1 MLGKWQIAAAL
12 VGRRGSSPATR
23 RRTRQRS
30 ALTLAVAFTLTM
42 AACSSGTGGNSA
54 SGTGTLTIAMV
65 EAFTG
70 ANSIDGIAAA
80 AGCYPAAR
88 VVDQSGGVLGHK
100 IQCVPV
106 DTRGD
111 PTDAIPAVQKLLA
124 TQSGLVGVAGPESGT
139 AASLVPIL
147 TKAHIPMI
155 SQNGLSLFDHNTD
168 PYFWRNYPAD
178 DVGGVALAFW
188 AHHLGLNRGALL
200 FDNSVAAQGSVPDL
214 LHIYQRLGGKV
225 VINLSV
231 PQGDTSYGSEI
242 HRLIQAHPQ
251 VIFTES
257 DPQTAATAFGNLKT
271 FGAQIPIFGTN
282 ATVIPQWL
290 KAVSKSLGNAEMATT
305 YRGVEPYEPNFPGTH
320 YFNQAL
326 LADAKQVPQPSQ
338 WLGQQYSTAPFD
350 GLIIFALAMTESHS
364 TNPVVFNKDILSVT
378 APGAGKTVVYSYK
391 AGVAALKAG
400 KKIQYVGAGGP
411 TIFNRYHNAAGEY
424 GVYQYVNGKLK
435 LAGTISAAQLAAAQG
450 G

>member
-1 MLGKWQIAAAL
+1 MIGKCRMAATP
-12 VGRRGSSPATR
+12 GHRCRTTPTMR
-23 RRTRQRS
+23 RRTRGHAS
-30 ALTLAVAFTLTM
+30 ALVLVVAFALAMT
-42 AACSSGTGGNSA
+42 ACSSGTSGGTA
-54 SGTGTLTIAMV
+54 SGPLTIAMV

-70 ANSIDGIAAA
+70 PNSIDGIAAA

-88 VVDQSGGVLGHK
+88 VVDQSGGVLGHQ
-100 IQCVPV
+100 IRCVPV

-111 PTDAIPAVQKLLA
+111 PTDAIPAVEKLLA
-124 TQSGLVGVAGPESGT
+124 TTSGLVGVAGPESGT
-139 AASLVPIL
+139 AASLVPII

-178 DVGGVALAFW
+178 DVGGVALAYW
-188 AHHLGLNRGALL
+188 AHRLGYNRAAMF
-200 FDNSVAAQGSVPDL
+200 FDNSTAAQGSVPDL
-214 LHIYQRLGGKV
+214 LRTYQRLGGKV

-231 PQGDTSYGSEI
+231 PPDDTSYGSEI

-257 DPQTAATAFGNLKT
+257 DPQTDATAFGNLTT
-271 FGAQIPIFGTN
+271 FGAHVPIFGTN

-290 KAVSKSLGNAEMATT
+290 KAVSKSLGNADMATY

-350 GLIIFALAMTESHS
+350 GLIISALAMTEAHS

-411 TIFNRYHNAAGEY
+411 TIFNRWHNAAGEY
-424 GVYQYVNGKLK
+424 GIYQYMNGKLK
-435 LAGTISAAQLAAAQG
+435 VAGTITAAQLAAAQG
-450 G
+450 

>member
-1 MLGKWQIAAAL
+1 MAGKCRAVAPER
-12 VGRRGSSPATR
+12 RRGSALATR
-23 RRTRQRS
+23 RRTRCQVR
-30 ALTLAVAFTLTM
+30 ALALMAALALTM
-42 AACSSGTGGNSA
+42 AACSSGTRGNANGGS
-54 SGTGTLTIAMV
+54 TLTVAMV

-88 VVDQSGGVLGHK
+88 VVNQSGGVLGHL

-124 TQSGLVGVAGPESGT
+124 TTSGLVGVAGPESGT

-178 DVGGVALAFW
+178 DVGGVALAYW
-188 AHHLGLNRGALL
+188 AHHLGYNSGALF
-200 FDNSVAAQGSVPDL
+200 FDNSVAAQGSVPGL
-214 LHIYQRLGGKV
+214 LHTYQRLGGKV
-225 VINLSV
+225 IINLSV
-231 PQGDTSYGSEI
+231 PPGNTSYGSEI

-257 DPQTAATAFGNLKT
+257 DPQTGATAFGNLST
-271 FGAQIPIFGTN
+271 FGAQFPIFGTN

-290 KAVSKSLGNAEMATT
+290 QAVAKALGNAKMATS
-305 YRGVEPYEPNFPGTH
+305 YRGVEPYAPNFPGTR

-326 LADAKQVPQPSQ
+326 LADAKQVPNPSQ
-338 WLGQQYSTAPFD
+338 WLGQEYSTAPFD
-350 GLIIFALAMTESHS
+350 GLIIYALAMTEAHS
-364 TNPVVFNKDILSVT
+364 TNPTVFNQHILSVT
-378 APGAGKTVVYSYK
+378 APGPGKTVVYSYR
-391 AGVAALKAG
+391 AGVTALKAG

-411 TIFNRYHNAAGEY
+411 TIFNRWHNAAGAY

-435 LAGTISAAQLAAAQG
+435 LAGIITAAQLAAAQG